1 MRTLLIAI
9 LLPLTLVASDYSPD
23 PLAVRRHGPAY
34 RYPQAGWIVLHI
46 EGKPYDR
53 GVQHGTLMATEIA
66 AYVRCFAAE
75 QGPKD
80 PSAAWANARRLT
92 KALFLRKFDAEYL
105 EEMQG
110 IADGAAEAGAK
121 FDGRPIDL
129 TDIVALNSW
138 AELDTLDG
146 GLDALPTGLE
156 GRKLPTPKA
165 KEMPSAKAEH
175 CSAFAA
181 VGPATADGK
190 IVFGHITMFG
200 LYPARFYNV
209 WLDVKPEKGERVLM
223 QSFPGGIQSGM
234 DYYLNSAG
242 LIVCETTIEQTR
254 FNVDGIPLTNR
265 IRKALQYGKSIDD
278 VVKFLTDGNNGLYSN
293 EWLLAD
299 TKTNEIA
306 MFELGTKSTK
316 LWRSSKDEW
325 FGGTPGFYWGCN
337 NTKDLQVRLE
347 TISDPRER
355 PRSTAWIPSAR
366 DKKWLEFYAANRG
379 KIDAEAGK
387 LAFSTPP
394 VCASSSLDAKVTTT
408 AMAKDLKTHAIFGPP
423 IGGTWQPTEHQRE
436 EFPEIVPLVPND
448 WTVLHPNTPTKTHS
462 AKAVD
467 LPAKAQN
474 FMSFNDR
481 QPPGVPN
488 TKPAWHGTLLPKSDA
503 DLWLTEGFAAY
514 EKIVAMEQ
522 ALRAEH
528 DDGKLSEEDHD
539 RLAIEI
545 NLDRIRILPATSAE
559 PEARAKG
566 ARTERSQLVRSET
579 GRGVLR
585 LREVRRAFG
594 DERFLELV
602 DEFGLAHAGKE
613 VTGEQFMAFV
623 DQHKGKTESIDW
635 HIDRTPEATQ
645 GPKFTIK
652 SWSEEQER
660 TVIIYGTTADV
671 KANRE
676 TAELM
681 QRTIAKRGTN
691 VVVRILPDTAAETIL
706 DKLAGK
712 HILLIGGPA
721 TNRLADAWRE
731 SFPVKFGP
739 GSFELRK
746 DVYAHPG
753 SAIVAAGASP
763 LDHVNSVVVIAG
775 LSAES
780 TRFAMNFVLEGGLR
794 PGNVLLLPNLAKG
807 RSLVVK

>member
-1 MRTLLIAI
+1 MRTLLVVI
-9 LLPLTLVASDYSPD
+9 LFPITLFAGDYSPD

-34 RYPQAGWIVLHI
+34 KYPQAGWIVLHI

-66 AYVRCFAAE
+66 AYVRCFAAD

-92 KALFLRKFDAEYL
+92 KALFLRKFDPEYL

-129 TDIVALNSW
+129 TDIVALNCW
-138 AELDTLDG
+138 PEIDTLDG

-165 KEMPSAKAEH
+165 KEMPAAKAEH

-223 QSFPGGIQSGM
+223 QAFPGGIQSGM

-242 LIVCETTIEQTR
+242 LIVCETTIAQTR
-254 FNVDGIPLTNR
+254 FDVNGIPLTNR

-278 VVKFLTDGNNGLYSN
+278 VVKILSDGNNGLYSN

-347 TISDPRER
+347 TISDLRER
-355 PRSTAWIPSAR
+355 PRSTAWVPSAR
-366 DKKWLEFYAANRG
+366 DKKWLQFYAENRG
-379 KIDAEAGK
+379 KIDGEAGK
-387 LAFSTPP
+387 RAFSTPP
-394 VCASSSLDAKVTTT
+394 ICAASSLDAKVTTT
-408 AMAKDLKTHAIFGPP
+408 AMMKDLKTHAIFGPP
-423 IGGTWQPTEHQRE
+423 IGGTWQPTDHERE
-436 EFPEIVPLVPND
+436 EFTEIVPLVPND
-448 WTVLHPNTPTKTHS
+448 WTVLHPNAPAKPQA

-467 LPAKAQN
+467 LPAKAQG

-481 QPPGVPN
+481 QPPGIPN
-488 TKPAWHGTLLPKSDA
+488 TKPAWHGTLLLKSDA

-528 DDGKLSEEDHD
+528 DDGKLNEEDHE
-539 RLAIEI
+539 RLAIEF
-545 NLDRIRILPATSAE
+545 NLHRIRILPPTPEE
-559 PEARAKG
+559 PEAQAKG
-566 ARTERSQLVRSET
+566 VPPERSHFVRSET
-579 GRGVLR
+579 GRGVMR
-585 LREVRRAFG
+585 LREVRRALG
-594 DERFLELV
+594 EERFVELM

-613 VTGEQFMAFV
+613 VTGEQFIAFV
-623 DQHKGKTESIDW
+623 DQHKRKTDNIDS
-635 HIDRTPEATQ
+635 HVDQSLEVFQVPR
-645 GPKFTIK
+645 FTVK

-660 TVIIYGTTADV
+660 TVIVYGTTADV
-671 KANRE
+671 EANRE
-676 TAELM
+676 TAELL
-681 QRTIAKRGTN
+681 QKTVARRGTN
-691 VVVRILPDTAAETIL
+691 IVIPILSDTQAGTSPDKVT
-706 DKLAGK
+706 GK
-712 HILLIGGPA
+712 HVLLIGGPT
-721 TNRLADAWRE
+721 TNKLADRWRE
-731 SFPVKFGP
+731 LFPVKFGS

-753 SAIVAAGASP
+753 SAIIAAGHNP
-763 LDHVNSVVVIAG
+763 LDHVSSVVVIAG

-780 TRFAMNFVLEGGLR
+780 TRFATRFLLEGDLR
-794 PGNVLLLPNLAKG
+794 AGNVLLLPNLAKG

>member
-1 MRTLLIAI
+1 MRILLVAI
-9 LLPLTLVASDYSPD
+9 LFPLTLVAGDFSPD
-23 PLAVRRHGPAY
+23 ALAVRRHGPAY
-34 RYPQAGWIVLHI
+34 RYPQAGWVVLHI

-66 AYVRCFAAE
+66 AYVRCFAAD

-92 KALFLRKFDAEYL
+92 KALFLRKFDTEYL

-129 TDIVALNSW
+129 TDIVALNCW
-138 AELDTLDG
+138 AEIDTLDG

-165 KEMPSAKAEH
+165 KEMPASKAEH

-223 QSFPGGIQSGM
+223 QSYPGGIQSGM
-234 DYYLNSAG
+234 DYYMNSAG
-242 LIVCETTIEQTR
+242 LIVCETTIAQTR
-254 FNVDGIPLTNR
+254 FDVNGIPLTNR

-278 VVKFLTDGNNGLYSN
+278 VVKVLSDGNNGLYTN

-366 DKKWLEFYAANRG
+366 DKKWLEFCAANRG
-379 KIDAEAGK
+379 KIDGEAGK
-387 LAFSTPP
+387 RAFSTPP
-394 VCASSSLDAKVTTT
+394 LCASSSLDAKVTTT
-408 AMAKDLKTHAIFGPP
+408 ALMKDLKTHAIFGPP
-423 IGGTWQPTEHQRE
+423 IGGTWQPTDHQRA
-436 EFPEIVPLVPND
+436 EFPEVVPLVPND
-448 WTVLHPNTPTKTHS
+448 WTVLHANPPATPQA

-467 LPAKAQN
+467 LPGKAQA

-481 QPPGVPN
+481 QPPGVPF
-488 TKPAWHGTLLPKSDA
+488 TKAAWHGTLLAKSDS

-514 EKIVAMEQ
+514 EHIVAMEQ

-528 DDGKLSEEDHD
+528 EDGKLSEEDQE

-545 NLDRIRILPATSAE
+545 NLHRIRIVP
-559 PEARAKG
+559 KN
-566 ARTERSQLVRSET
+566 RTEVDDKEIPLERSLFVRSET

-585 LREVRRAFG
+585 LREVRRALGEVHFA
-594 DERFLELV
+594 ELME
-602 DEFGLAHAGKE
+602 EFGLAHAGKE
-613 VTGEQFMAFV
+613 VTADQFVAFI
-623 DQHKGKTESIDW
+623 DQHKQKGDSVDW
-635 HIDRTPEATQ
+635 HIERTQDVNQAPR
-645 GPKFTIK
+645 FTVR
-652 SWSEEQER
+652 SWVEEQER
-660 TVIIYGTTADV
+660 TVIVHGTTADV
-671 KANRE
+671 EANRE
-676 TAELM
+676 TAELL
-681 QRTIAKRGTN
+681 QKTIAKRGTN
-691 VVVRILPDTAAETIL
+691 IVVPILSDTQATNSPDKVT
-706 DKLAGK
+706 GK
-712 HILLIGGPA
+712 HVLLIGGPA
-721 TNRLADAWRE
+721 TNKLADRWRE
-731 SFPVKFGP
+731 LFPVKFGP

-753 SAIVAAGASP
+753 SAIIAAGHNP
-763 LDHVNSVVVIAG
+763 LDHVSSVVVIAG

-780 TRFAMNFVLEGGLR
+780 TRFATNFVLEGGLR
-794 PGNVLLLPNLAKG
+794 AGNVLLLPNLAKG